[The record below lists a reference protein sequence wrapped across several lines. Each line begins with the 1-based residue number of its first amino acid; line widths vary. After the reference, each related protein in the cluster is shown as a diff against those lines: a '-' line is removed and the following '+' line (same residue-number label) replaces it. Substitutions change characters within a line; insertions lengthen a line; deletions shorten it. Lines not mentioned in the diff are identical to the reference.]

1 MLKLYDITKK
11 LSGWLV
17 YVTYAILLGATLFT
31 AFSVVMRYL
40 FKNPLLGSVEI
51 IEVAMAAMVFASLA
65 FTQTEKGHIHITM
78 LIRILP
84 RKLGMLLFALCG
96 TLATAT
102 SAAAT
107 YGCFAQ
113 GMYAVSV
120 DLVTMMTSIPYAPF
134 YFFASLC
141 MLLLTVTLLLDTII
155 SYAAVFNEKYVE
167 LVRGSW

>member
-51 IEVAMAAMVFASLA
+51 VEIAMAAMVFASLA
-65 FTQTEKGHIHITM
+65 YTQTEKGHIHITM

-84 RKLGMLLFALCG
+84 QKLGMLLFALCG
-96 TLATAT
+96 AVTTAT
-102 SAAAT
+102 SALVT
-107 YGCFAQ
+107 YACFAQ
-113 GMYAVSV
+113 GQYALSV

-134 YFFASLC
+134 YFFAALC
-141 MLLLTVTLLLDTII
+141 MLLLTVVLLLDTII
-155 SYAAVFNEKYVE
+155 SFGAAFNKKYAE
-167 LVRGSW
+167 LVRSSW